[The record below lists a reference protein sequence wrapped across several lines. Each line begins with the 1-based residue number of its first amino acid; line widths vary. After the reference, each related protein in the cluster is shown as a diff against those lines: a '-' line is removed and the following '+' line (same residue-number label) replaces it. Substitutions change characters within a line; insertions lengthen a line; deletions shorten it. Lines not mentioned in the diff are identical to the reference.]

1 MVGAA
6 PARGRLAL
14 LAALALSA
22 CAPRATV
29 RPAGNGLVVFAWSG
43 EAEAAWVSGTM
54 TGWSRV
60 PLVRCG
66 QRLEVAL
73 AVPPGR
79 HEYRLEV
86 LEKTGVRIVLPRGV
100 EQVEDGFGGAN
111 AVLRLGGP

>member
-1 MVGAA
+1 VVGAT
-6 PARGRLAL
+6 PAKGRLAL

-29 RPAGNGLVVFAWSG
+29 RPDGNGLVVFAWNG
-43 EAEAAWVSGTM
+43 QAEAAWVSGTM

-60 PLVRCG
+60 PLLRTAG
-66 QRLEVAL
+66 HLEVAL

-86 LEKTGVRIVLPRGV
+86 LERTGVRIVLPPGA
-100 EQVEDGFGGAN
+100 EQVEDGFGGEN